1 MATSMND
8 LLSVQ
13 LFSDIENEKP
23 FKQILI
29 KNKEINT

>member
-1 MATSMND
+1 MATSMNR
-8 LLSVQ
+8 LLSGQ
-13 LFSDIENEKP
+13 LFFDIENEKP